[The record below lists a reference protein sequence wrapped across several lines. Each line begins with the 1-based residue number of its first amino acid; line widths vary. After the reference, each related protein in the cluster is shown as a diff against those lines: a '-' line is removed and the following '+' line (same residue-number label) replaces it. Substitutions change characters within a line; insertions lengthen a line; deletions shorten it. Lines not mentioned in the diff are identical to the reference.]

1 MKKDAESLSEVH
13 QSIDTGKRTG
23 WKRILSFIGPAY
35 LVSVGYMDPG
45 NWATDLAGGSKFG
58 YQLIWILLMSN
69 LIALLLQSL
78 SARLGIVRGL
88 DLAQASRNSYPKWVN
103 IPLFTLAQTAIVA
116 CDLAEIIGMAI
127 GLQLLFKLPL
137 IWGISLT
144 IFDTFLLLFLM
155 NKGMRKMEAFI
166 VSMVF
171 IVGISFLVEMF
182 IVEPSLKEIAA
193 GFKPGVL
200 SGQALYI
207 AIGII
212 GATVMPHNLYLHSS
226 LVQTRKFERDNK
238 GIKEAIKFNF
248 IDTAVALNL
257 AFFVNAAILI
267 LAAAAFYT
275 NGLHEVAEIKD
286 AHRLLEH
293 IFGGIA
299 PALFAIAL
307 IAAGQSST
315 VTGTLAGQ
323 IIMEGHLNLRIE
335 PWLRRLI
342 TRLLAIIPAFFTILY
357 FGDDALSGLLILSQV
372 VLSLQLGF
380 AVIPLIHF
388 TSNKKEMKEFAIKLW
403 VKILAWLS
411 ALVIVILNVK
421 LVVEEIINWADHST
435 NGWYLYVL
443 VIPVAVLIGLLL
455 LYIFIYPLFNS
466 RNTIKN
472 NIPHGQ
478 ALDIDQVDKIKY
490 LRIGITVDFSK
501 NDRNTI
507 RHALIQGGK
516 EATYDLIHVVETA
529 VARYHGQLALDH
541 ETQSDADN
549 LKKYC
554 DNLAE
559 LGYIANPYIGFG
571 STAKSIAEI
580 SKKNGLELLVMGA
593 HGHKGLKD
601 LIFGT
606 TVDSV
611 RHKVSIPVFI
621 VK

>member
-1 MKKDAESLSEVH
+1 MKNSESLSEVH
-13 QSIDTGKRTG
+13 ESVDTSKRTG

-45 NWATDLAGGSKFG
+45 NWATDIAGGSKFG
-58 YQLIWILLMSN
+58 YQLIWVLLMSN

-88 DLAQASRNSYPKWVN
+88 DLAQASRNAYPKWVN
-103 IPLFTLAQTAIVA
+103 IPLFGLAQLAIIA

-127 GLQLLFKLPL
+127 GLNLLFGLPL
-137 IWGISLT
+137 IWGIGIT
-144 IFDTFLLLFLM
+144 IFDTVLLLFLL

-171 IVGISFLVEMF
+171 IVGISFLAEMF
-182 IVEPSLKEIAA
+182 IVEPSLKEIFK
-193 GFKPGVL
+193 GFEPSVL
-200 SGQALYI
+200 SGDALYI

-267 LAAAAFYT
+267 LAAAAFYK
-275 NGLHEVAEIKD
+275 NGLHEVAEIQD
-286 AHRLLEH
+286 AYKLLQN
-293 IFGGIA
+293 IFGNTA

-323 IIMEGHLNLRIE
+323 IVMEGHLKLRIQ

-342 TRLLAIIPAFFTILY
+342 TRLLAIIPAFFTILH
-357 FGDDALSGLLILSQV
+357 FGEDALSGLLILSQV

-388 TSNKKEMKEFAIKLW
+388 TSDKLTMKEFAIKTW
-403 VKILAWLS
+403 VKVLAWIS
-411 ALVIVILNVK
+411 SIVIVALNVK
-421 LVVEEIINWADHST
+421 LVLEEIKLWGSEG
-435 NGWYLYVL
+435 GWYIYVF
-443 VIPVAVLIGLLL
+443 VIPGAILIGLLL
-455 LYIFIYPLFNS
+455 LYIFIYPLMS
-466 RNTIKN
+466 RMKQNQHN
-472 NIPHGQ
+472 APHGE
-478 ALDIDQVDKIKY
+478 ALDIEHIEKINY
-490 LRIGITVDFSK
+490 TRIGITVDFSAH
-501 NDRNTI
+501 DRNTI

-516 EATYDLIHVVETA
+516 EASYYLIHVVETA
-529 VARYHGQLALDH
+529 AARYLGNEALDH
-541 ETQSDADN
+541 ETKSDQEN
-549 LKKYC
+549 LNKYAE
-554 DNLAE
+554 NLAA
-559 LGYIANPYIGFG
+559 LGYTASTHIGYG
-571 STAKSIAEI
+571 GTVNAIVEI
-580 SKKNGLELLVMGA
+580 SKKNDLELLVMGA
-593 HGHKGLKD
+593 HGHRGLKD
-601 LIFGT
+601 LILGT
-606 TVDSV
+606 TVNAV
-611 RHKVSIPVFI
+611 RHKVTIPVLI
-621 VK
+621 VR